1 MNLVDQL
8 KAKPIEELESMTD
21 EQLLEYFKPVLSLTR
36 PENVI
41 VNVQN
46 VSLKVEKPTKKA
58 KPTYDVTATLA
69 GLPKELQDKLA
80 AMRKQQ

>member
-8 KAKPIEELESMTD
+8 KAKSIEELESMTD
-21 EQLLEYFKPVLSLTR
+21 EQLLEYFRPVLSLTR

-46 VSLKVEKPTKKA
+46 VSLKVEKPTKKV
-58 KPTYDVTATLA
+58 KPTYDVAATLA

>member
-8 KAKPIEELESMTD
+8 KAKSIEELESMID
-21 EQLLEYFKPVLSLTR
+21 EQLLEYFRPVLSLTR